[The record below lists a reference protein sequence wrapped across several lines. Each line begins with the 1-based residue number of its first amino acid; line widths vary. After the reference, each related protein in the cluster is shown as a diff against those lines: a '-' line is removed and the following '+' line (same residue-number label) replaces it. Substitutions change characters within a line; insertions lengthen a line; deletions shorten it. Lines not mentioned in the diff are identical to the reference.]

1 MKIHHVGIACDNIED
16 AIAEFSKYHEVID
29 KSEIIYDPLQKASL
43 CMIYTNTGL
52 DVEFISGEQVSRLV
66 KKGIN
71 YYHLCYEVD
80 NLDDIIEKYL
90 GTGAM
95 MISEP
100 KPATLFGGRRVA
112 FMYLPYGLVEFV
124 EATNEIL

>member
-1 MKIHHVGIACDNIED
+1 MKIHHIGIACDNIEE
-16 AIAEFSKYHEVID
+16 AIVDFSKYHEVQD
-29 KSEIIYDPLQKASL
+29 KSEIVYDPLQKASL

-52 DVEFISGEQVSRLV
+52 NVEFISGEQVSRLV
-66 KKGIN
+66 KKGIS

-90 GTGAM
+90 ETGAM

-100 KPATLFGGRRVA
+100 KPALLFSGKIVA
-112 FMYLPYGLVEFV
+112 FMYLPYGLVEFI
-124 EATNEIL
+124 EK